1 MIEQTAELDRM
12 TEARAELLMK
22 RRQFLETVLT
32 NTSCHSDQE
41 TLDSLLLSY
50 ETAVSQAST
59 SGLDVVSQE
68 FTINWDYLQSV
79 FFATTILTTIG
90 TLLTDYL
97 LNTDMHFLG
106 YGNIAP
112 VTFYGRLFCL
122 LFGIIGIPFTLS
134 VVADVGGILATLVS
148 KLWDTRGH
156 RLRRAAERLAR
167 RRSAREEEEEDLF
180 DSNLTTAFL
189 ALFILFLFLSFG
201 AWIFSLFEDQGGIF
215 SKKKVRRWHYDHKI
229 SFFCKIFTPTED
241 WSFLDSFYFCFIT
254 MTTIGFG
261 DLVPGLGADRETYML
276 MCTVYIFIGMA
287 LTTTIIELVRR
298 QYAESWQRMIELR
311 AQIQAGLNC
320 FA

>member
-68 FTINWDYLQSV
+68 FNINWDYLQSV

-215 SKKKVRRWHYDHKI
+215 SKKKSEDGIMITKFHSSAKYSPLPRTGHSWTP
-229 SFFCKIFTPTED
+229 SIFV
-241 WSFLDSFYFCFIT
+241 SS
-254 MTTIGFG
+254 
-261 DLVPGLGADRETYML
+261 R
-276 MCTVYIFIGMA
+276 
-287 LTTTIIELVRR
+287 
-298 QYAESWQRMIELR
+298 
-311 AQIQAGLNC
+311 
-320 FA
+320 